1 MPEAIEIVAAEPGV
15 VALIETGTPLTPFTF
30 QFVMVVVV
38 PLVKTTV
45 FGPETFSVLIVLA
58 FALNVNEPLPPGIS
72 VIVPNV
78 PLPFPVPE
86 LSDLVDDE
94 ASLIT
99 IVELAIEQVEF
110 APPLFQIVP
119 VPVSVTMLVPS
130 VRDRTLELFEE

>member
-58 FALNVNEPLPPGIS
+58 FALNVN
-72 VIVPNV
+72 
-78 PLPFPVPE
+78 
-86 LSDLVDDE
+86 
-94 ASLIT
+94 
-99 IVELAIEQVEF
+99 
-110 APPLFQIVP
+110 
-119 VPVSVTMLVPS
+119 
-130 VRDRTLELFEE
+130 